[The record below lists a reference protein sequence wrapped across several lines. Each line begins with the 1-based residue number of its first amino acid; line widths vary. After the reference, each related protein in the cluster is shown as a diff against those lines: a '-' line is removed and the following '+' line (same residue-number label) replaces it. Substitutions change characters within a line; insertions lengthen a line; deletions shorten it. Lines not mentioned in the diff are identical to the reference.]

1 MTITLFLSLL
11 SKRVPTS
18 TSFLPC
24 VVTPDSFRH
33 DLFLSNSVIIFCHS
47 QILICLIYLSLP
59 NLYYCTIRSM
69 IMFLKVLDNIFESP
83 GLSECLYNPKLFLI
97 IYLLPFTKL
106 LELLAIDHGWSE
118 VSIIFVPL
126 LLKFPHVL
134 VVL

>member
-1 MTITLFLSLL
+1 MTITLFLSLC
-11 SKRVPTS
+11 SKRVSTS

-33 DLFLSNSVIIFCHS
+33 NLFLSNSAVIFCHS

-59 NLYYCTIRSM
+59 NLYFCTIRSM
-69 IMFLKVLDNIFESP
+69 IMFLKVLDKVNT
-83 GLSECLYNPKLFLI
+83 ECLYNPKLFLI

-118 VSIIFVPL
+118 MIIIFVPSL
-126 LLKFPHVL
+126 LEFCHVL

>member
-33 DLFLSNSVIIFCHS
+33 NLFLSNSVVIFCHS

-59 NLYYCTIRSM
+59 NLCYCTIRSM
-69 IMFLKVLDNIFESP
+69 MFLKVLDNVFESP

-106 LELLAIDHGWSE
+106 LELLDIDHGWSE

-126 LLKFPHVL
+126 LLKFSHVL

>member
-33 DLFLSNSVIIFCHS
+33 DLFLSNSVVIFCHS

-59 NLYYCTIRSM
+59 NLYFCTIRSM
-69 IMFLKVLDNIFESP
+69 IMFLKVLDKVNT
-83 GLSECLYNPKLFLI
+83 ECLYNPKLFLI

-106 LELLAIDHGWSE
+106 LELLDIDHGWSE

-126 LLKFPHVL
+126 LLKFSHVL